1 MNHKAYTILM
11 ALELTSI
18 GIKYEGSCSN
28 PLQHL
33 SSITLLFIT
42 TMFCHVVVAFTAE
55 MTLPTTI
62 LVFHVSGIVGYQTL
76 LWIVVAEFSW
86 WYIINVIVLLVAS
99 FCFKWHMSNATFWST
114 RSSGVRLRH
123 DTNIDTMCSM
133 FTWIGFISCFGRNS
147 LILFCFL
154 RVKYDFVLF
163 YIWLNLILVYVSFK
177 LIDLVLIF

>member
-1 MNHKAYTILM
+1 MSAYLNSWSARRTWIFFQKIFPHKALYIKKFGQSFKPLAFSNNCTLPDFLAFVLINTMNHKAYTILM

-18 GIKYEGSCSN
+18 GIKYEGSSSN
-28 PLQHL
+28 PFQHL
-33 SSITLLFIT
+33 SPITLLFIT

-99 FCFKWHMSNATFWST
+99 FCFKWHMSNATF
-114 RSSGVRLRH
+114 
-123 DTNIDTMCSM
+123 
-133 FTWIGFISCFGRNS
+133 
-147 LILFCFL
+147 
-154 RVKYDFVLF
+154 
-163 YIWLNLILVYVSFK
+163 
-177 LIDLVLIF
+177 